1 MYSLFIKIYMKK
13 NYLCK
18 ILIIIVH
25 HIQKHYLKIFIALL
39 LKKDEIH
46 FMIY

>member
-1 MYSLFIKIYMKK
+1 MKK
-13 NYLCK
+13 IYLCK
-18 ILIIIVH
+18 ILIIIVYYL
-25 HIQKHYLKIFIALL
+25 QKHYLKLFIALL